1 MRAPFSPVFYK
12 HKARTPA
19 AYTFLP
25 LDACLTK
32 FVKKEARKRKK
43 TQIFE
48 RGFPPSRLILSN
60 KEGGPSCDAATTKKP
75 FFAAISCHAPTGYL
89 EFINFNVLTK
99 KEPSFIPR
107 NVLFK
112 AIFI

>member
-1 MRAPFSPVFYK
+1 MRAPFSPVFSK

-19 AYTFLP
+19 AHTFLP

-60 KEGGPSCDAATTKKP
+60 KDGGASCDAATTKNL
-75 FFAAISCHAPTGYL
+75 FFQQLHVMHGSGFL
-89 EFINFNVLTK
+89 
-99 KEPSFIPR
+99 
-107 NVLFK
+107 
-112 AIFI
+112 